1 MRRWRAVLGRLDPWA
16 ALLLGVFVT
25 LAVVILLATP
35 GPWQDVV
42 GVSRPVS
49 IASLPPSDAAVFV
62 VGSSDGT
69 CTGVLWLH
77 ADHRRRSLTV
87 TVIPP
92 LTQAPVEGGG
102 LVPIDRIVDDLGAP
116 AATAALERVLDVDLA
131 LGVLLDRRALRL
143 TLHPIYAAGDS
154 RAQRRLTQ
162 QGRRAW
168 NGTQDPSAAWLAQYR
183 TLAAAMPRVALAEMN
198 VVAFANYVL
207 GFGPVESGLDL
218 QSVTTLAK
226 MIKELDPRSL
236 NVRANSAV
244 VAKCR
249 SGEAWSLHE
258 TGLNQ
263 MRHSLAVGLTP
274 PDAEP
279 TTQVQRREARV
290 LVVVPD
296 TALVVSAYE
305 AEVRRA
311 LALSAGAP
319 VDVRVVA
326 VKPGRLYEAV
336 RATVREWRPLA
347 VLVAPAGVGDGADE
361 AQVEAFGNVTAFLA
375 RRGEPAVLSL
385 PAEFGSPAA
394 QSSASISG
402 RLATLA
408 ESSGLPVSRWVGAT
422 GGPSAEAA
430 REAARAHVE
439 TLVHTCWQG
448 TLAPDLAST
457 RRGFSFAAARE
468 VAVEVRAQSA
478 RAAQEVA
485 ARLQLWGYDA
495 ASGET
500 GRWRPTRQGEAVYY
514 RPGRLRAALALG
526 GDYGLERSRIVAAKS
541 APVELILVL
550 DE

>member
-1 MRRWRAVLGRLDPWA
+1 M
-16 ALLLGVFVT
+16 T

-35 GPWQDVV
+35 GPWQGVV

-62 VGSSDGT
+62 VGSSDDT

-102 LVPIDRIVDDLGAP
+102 LVPINRIVDDLGAP

-162 QGRRAW
+162 QGGRAW
-168 NGTQDPSAAWLAQYR
+168 NGTQDPSVAWLAQYR
-183 TLAAAMPRVALAEMN
+183 MLVAALPRVALAEMN

-207 GFGPVESGLDL
+207 GFGPVESDLDL

-236 NVRANSAV
+236 HVRVGSAV

-249 SGEAWSLHE
+249 AGEAWSLQE

-263 MRHSLAVGLTP
+263 IRHSLAVGLTP
-274 PDAEP
+274 PDTQP
-279 TTQVQRREARV
+279 TTRVQRREARV

-305 AEVRRA
+305 AEVRRE

-319 VDVRVVA
+319 VDVRVVTA
-326 VKPGRLYEAV
+326 KPGRLNEAV
-336 RATVREWRPLA
+336 SATVREWRPLA
-347 VLVAPAGVGDGADE
+347 VLVAPAGVGEGPSE
-361 AQVEAFGNVTAFLA
+361 AQIEAFGDVAAFLA
-375 RRGEPAVLSL
+375 RHGQPAVLSL
-385 PAEFGSPAA
+385 PAGSGSPTG

-402 RLATLA
+402 RLAALA
-408 ESSGLPVSRWVGAT
+408 ESSGLPISRWTDTTAGTA
-422 GGPSAEAA
+422 ADAA
-430 REAARAHVE
+430 RDAARAHVE
-439 TLVHTCWQG
+439 TLVHACWQG
-448 TLAPDLAST
+448 TFAPDLAST

-468 VAVEVRAQSA
+468 VAVEVRARSA
-478 RAAQEVA
+478 GAAQDVA

-495 ASGET
+495 ASGVT
-500 GRWRPTRQGEAVYY
+500 GRWRPTRQGEALYY

-526 GDYGLERSRIVAAKS
+526 GDYGLERSQIIAAKS